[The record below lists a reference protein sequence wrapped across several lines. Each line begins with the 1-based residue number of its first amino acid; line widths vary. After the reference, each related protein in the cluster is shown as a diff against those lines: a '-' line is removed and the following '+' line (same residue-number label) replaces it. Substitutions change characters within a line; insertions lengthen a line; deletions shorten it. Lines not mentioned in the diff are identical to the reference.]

1 MSCPSCAGLVAAGV
15 HAVFAAAL
23 AAAEKDDVLQLAQPK
38 NFKDVCRAARAAQA
52 QATVED
58 RITTSY
64 IMTLVMERV
73 PPARQGAEF
82 DRLLLHCCGAKLF
95 VRSSPPSTLCRTP
108 WSACPL
114 SAKVCNVP
122 CLGHGQLL
130 RLLHIFISFLPTF
143 SKWHAYSGQGAVPTS
158 CKHRG

>member
-58 RITTSY
+58 QITTSY

-82 DRLLLHCCGAKLF
+82 DRLLFNWCGAKRF
-95 VRSSPPSTLCRTP
+95 VQSSPPSTLCGTS

-114 SAKVCNVP
+114 RAKVCNLP
-122 CLGHGQLL
+122 CLGHGQFL
-130 RLLHIFISFLPTF
+130 RLLQIFISFLPTF
-143 SKWHAYSGQGAVPTS
+143 SEWHACSDQGAEPTR